1 MLLFIRYCNVLVCL
15 VKTWGFFNSVNY
27 VLTPI
32 HCIKEG
38 TLGSAADSACFY
50 KALAIAGTFLLAWA
64 LLNGGVNISVIRT
77 GNL

>member
-1 MLLFIRYCNVLVCL
+1 MLLFICYCNVLVCL
-15 VKTWGFFNSVNY
+15 VKIWGFFNY
-27 VLTPI
+27 ILAPI
-32 HCIKEG
+32 HCVKEG